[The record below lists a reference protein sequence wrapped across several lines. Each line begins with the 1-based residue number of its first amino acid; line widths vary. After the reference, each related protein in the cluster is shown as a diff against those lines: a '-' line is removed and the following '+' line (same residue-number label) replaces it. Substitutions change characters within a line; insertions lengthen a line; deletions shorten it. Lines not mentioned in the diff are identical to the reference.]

1 MEGDEGDDTI
11 FGGLRADSLSGAQG
25 NDYLLGDTGVGAT
38 VGGAD
43 VINGFD
49 GDDRIHAG
57 AAADTVLGG
66 TGADKIYGDDGD
78 DILAGDRNVSETIE
92 GGDDTIFGGSGA
104 DILFG
109 GNGADQL
116 WGGEGADV
124 FIYGHE
130 RESVRGAADRIRD
143 FQRGVDKIDLIEI
156 VDGAAF
162 LGSASFTVTG
172 YSQLRVE
179 GVAGVQY
186 VQLDID
192 GNGLSDMEIEVSGS
206 GRLSAGDFLLN

>member
-66 TGADKIYGDDGD
+66 TGADKIYGDD
-78 DILAGDRNVSETIE
+78 
-92 GGDDTIFGGSGA
+92 GDDTIFGGSGA